1 MAQLG
6 ATPQSQEHIVT
17 VQNHCTP
24 VANVGAA
31 ALLNSNEC
39 QQQIALKPLC
49 FCTCLGCADK
59 IYFAAPLDVVTANTV
74 P

>member
-6 ATPQSQEHIVT
+6 ATPQSQEHMVT

-39 QQQIALKPLC
+39 QQQIALKRFYLR
-49 FCTCLGCADK
+49 TCLGCADK
-59 IYFAAPLDVVTANTV
+59 VYFSTALDVVTAYTV